1 MTRLIAP
8 GAVAALL
15 TAALVT
21 APPSA
26 RAEYKHG
33 MLSASTLAK
42 HASDYYGKT
51 VTVKAKVDDVMGANM
66 FSLDEDALF
75 AGPDVLVIVPAG
87 VSNVVHDQKVVVTGE
102 VRPYVEPDLDKDF
115 SFFEDGKL
123 IKKDTKIDWKTRPVI
138 VARSVRA
145 EDGKEIAPSGQ

>member
-8 GAVAALL
+8 SAVAALL

-21 APPSA
+21 APPA
-26 RAEYKHG
+26 VRAEYKHG
-33 MLSASTLAK
+33 MLTATKLVK
-42 HASDYYGKT
+42 NASDYYGKT
-51 VTVKAKVDDVMGANM
+51 VTVKAKVDDVMGTNM

-87 VSNVVHDQKVVVTGE
+87 ISNVAHDQKVIVTGQ

-115 SFFEDGKL
+115 KFFEDGKL

-138 VARSVRA
+138 VATSVRT
-145 EDGKEIAPSGQ
+145 EDGTEIASSR

>member
-8 GAVAALL
+8 SAVAALL
-15 TAALVT
+15 AAALVT
-21 APPSA
+21 APPAA
-26 RAEYKHG
+26 RADYKAG
-33 MLSASTLAK
+33 MISASKLAK
-42 HASDYYGKT
+42 HASDFYGKT

-87 VSNVVHDQKVVVTGE
+87 VSNVAHDQKVVVTGE

-138 VARSVRA
+138 VARSVRT
-145 EDGKEIAPSGQ
+145 EDGTEIATPR

>member
-8 GAVAALL
+8 SAVAALL
-15 TAALVT
+15 TAALMA
-21 APPSA
+21 APPAA

-33 MLSASTLAK
+33 MLTATKLVQ

-87 VSNVVHDQKVVVTGE
+87 VSNVVHDQKVVVTGQ

-115 SFFEDGKL
+115 TFFEDGKL

-138 VARSVRA
+138 VATSVRT
-145 EDGKEIAPSGQ
+145 EDGTEIASSR

>member
-1 MTRLIAP
+1 MTRLIVP
-8 GAVAALL
+8 SAVAALL

-21 APPSA
+21 APPVA
-26 RAEYKHG
+26 RADYKHG
-33 MLSASTLAK
+33 MLTTGKLVK

-51 VTVKAKVDDVMGANM
+51 VTVKAKVDDVMGTNM

-87 VSNVVHDQKVVVTGE
+87 VSNVAHDQKVVVTGE
-102 VRPYVEPDLDKDF
+102 VRAYVEPDLDKDF

-138 VARSVRA
+138 VATSVRT
-145 EDGKEIAPSGQ
+145 EDGTEIASSR

>member
-8 GAVAALL
+8 SAVAALL
-15 TAALVT
+15 TAALLT
-21 APPSA
+21 APPAA

-33 MLSASTLAK
+33 MLTATKLVK

-51 VTVKAKVDDVMGANM
+51 VTVKAKVDDVMGTNM

-87 VSNVVHDQKVVVTGE
+87 VSNVVHDQKVLVTGE
-102 VRPYVEPDLDKDF
+102 VRAYVESDLDRDF
-115 SFFEDGKL
+115 KFFEDGKL

-138 VARSVRA
+138 VARSVRS
-145 EDGKEIAPSGQ
+145 EDGTEISSSH

>member
-8 GAVAALL
+8 SAVAALL
-15 TAALVT
+15 TAALMA
-21 APPSA
+21 APPAA

-33 MLSASTLAK
+33 MLTTKLVQ

-87 VSNVVHDQKVVVTGE
+87 VSNVVHDQKVLVTGE
-102 VRPYVEPDLDKDF
+102 VRAYVESDLDRDF
-115 SFFEDGKL
+115 KFFEDGKL

-138 VARSVRA
+138 VATSVRA
-145 EDGKEIAPSGQ
+145 EDGKEIASSR

>member
-8 GAVAALL
+8 SAVAALL
-15 TAALVT
+15 TAALMT
-21 APPSA
+21 APPAA

-33 MLSASTLAK
+33 MLTATKLVK

-51 VTVKAKVDDVMGANM
+51 VTVKAKVDDVMGTNM

-87 VSNVVHDQKVVVTGE
+87 VSNVAHDQKVLVTGE
-102 VRPYVEPDLDKDF
+102 VRAYVESDLDRDF
-115 SFFEDGKL
+115 KFFEDGKL

-138 VARSVRA
+138 VATSVRT
-145 EDGKEIAPSGQ
+145 EDGTEIASAR